1 MPARTRSILTAGLLT
16 TLAACAVA
24 QDGRQPGEQA
34 AEPQAANAAPVID
47 SADALLDALETA
59 DAGLRTLTAT
69 IRYTRIFALAG
80 DRQVRTGE
88 LAFAT
93 DDRDMDGDAE
103 RMFSIRFS
111 QLIVGDRVENET
123 KDYIFDG
130 SWLVER
136 LPEEKLFA
144 KRQVA
149 PPGSDVD
156 PLRIG
161 EGPLPIPI
169 GQKKSDILERFDA
182 EMVDPAD
189 GLRSPALVDFV
200 SAGPGTYQL
209 RLVPKPEAA
218 DAVEF
223 TEVRLWYKRDSLL
236 PWLAVTQDIDGDES
250 FVQLVDLKIN
260 NDAPV
265 APQLFSVE
273 PPADAEGWDV
283 RIEPW
288 RGNAENDQNPEGAQ

>member
-1 MPARTRSILTAGLLT
+1 MHARTLSILIAGTLS

-24 QDGRQPGEQA
+24 QDDRQAGGQPGEPGA
-34 AEPQAANAAPVID
+34 AQQQPADQKID

-59 DAGLRTLTAT
+59 DADLRTLTAT
-69 IRYTRIFALAG
+69 IRYTRMFALAG
-80 DRQVRTGE
+80 DMQVRTGD

-93 DDRDMDGDAE
+93 DDRDMDGDTE
-103 RMFSIRFS
+103 RMFSIRFN

-149 PPGSDVD
+149 APGSDVD

-169 GQKKSDILERFDA
+169 GQKKSDILERFEA
-182 EMVDPAD
+182 ELVETDD
-189 GLRSPALVDFV
+189 GLESASLKEFV
-200 SAGPGTYQL
+200 NAGPGTYQL
-209 RLVPKPEAA
+209 RLVPRPESA
-218 DAVEF
+218 DAVDF

-236 PWLAVTQDIDGDES
+236 PGEA
-250 FVQLVDLKIN
+250 
-260 NDAPV
+260 
-265 APQLFSVE
+265 
-273 PPADAEGWDV
+273 AE
-283 RIEPW
+283 
-288 RGNAENDQNPEGAQ
+288 